1 MSRKITFKID
11 NEGNILIQKVEGYG
25 SSCLSAT
32 DSIEQALGYVDEST
46 RVLTDEINKPVELDN
61 RERSTH

>member
-1 MSRKITFKID
+1 MSKKMTFKID
-11 NEGNILIQKVEGYG
+11 KEGNVLVEKVEGYG
-25 SSCLSAT
+25 SSCLEVT
-32 DSIEQALGYVDEST
+32 RNLEKALGSADEST